1 MTPYVPRAAEL
12 RVQDAPAVTLAVR
25 LVAVTGQLTVRPV
38 VGLVTELRATVPAK
52 LNVLVILTEIAT
64 PVAPVLKFTGVP
76 TEMEKSP
83 TWLTNVSL

>member
-1 MTPYVPRAAEL
+1 M
-12 RVQDAPAVTLAVR
+12 
-25 LVAVTGQLTVRPV
+25 TVRPV
-38 VGLVTELRATVPAK
+38 VGLATELSATVPAK

-64 PVAPVLKFTGVP
+64 PVVPVLKFTGVP